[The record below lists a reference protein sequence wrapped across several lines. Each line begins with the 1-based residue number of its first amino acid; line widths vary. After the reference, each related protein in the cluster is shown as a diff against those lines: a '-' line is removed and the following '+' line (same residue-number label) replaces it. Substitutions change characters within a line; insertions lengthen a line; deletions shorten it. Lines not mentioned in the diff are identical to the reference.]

1 MGMGEVGKPS
11 GLTKRKNGVWYF
23 RKRWPKRY
31 LQDGESRSDFVRS
44 TNTSDYTEA
53 ISRVVALQLEAERY
67 LHTESS
73 KTAAGG
79 VVATSRRIPRPSNN
93 KLAILQPIEA
103 ERLVQKFFFDSMR
116 QIDANPVAAHDM
128 PANEAADYRIELN
141 QERALL
147 TGAHN
152 PRDEVPTGDL
162 ENRILQ
168 ENGFRCEW
176 DSEAG
181 KLLREH
187 LRRASL
193 QLLDIR
199 RARFDGDFS
208 DHISDS
214 LFAKKSQ
221 GHHDGI
227 GIEAISLGKA
237 IDEYRQ
243 VVTENCKQAGHQPKT
258 VDRYLREIHHIEHFF
273 GPNRA
278 LQSIRATEC
287 DHFRNTFARLPT
299 NFQIQIDKTG
309 LSYEKLADHA
319 EAKGLNTLQW
329 NTQEKYLAQLER
341 FLEWASKRDY
351 VTKNYAKGARPSG
364 KKPQGSTA
372 RLPFEDAELQK
383 IFDRP
388 LYSGCV
394 DDGHG
399 FNKPGPNIIRRAR
412 YWLPLI
418 ALFGGLR
425 SGEILQ
431 LTPDHFRVSPSGVH
445 FMVLTPDM
453 KLKSG
458 NAEREIPVHPFLERI
473 GLIEWVQSTG
483 KKGETLFPEVHND
496 KFDIASSVFSK
507 RFRKDLEK
515 LNLGDRRK
523 KLTFHSFR
531 HTFKRALDR
540 ANVPEHEMEELCG
553 WSREGKTSRRY
564 GTGLEAD
571 RLKEQIAK
579 VQYGINIEHLA
590 EHRLL

>member
-1 MGMGEVGKPS
+1 MGEVGKPS

-31 LQDGESRSDFVRS
+31 LQDGEKRSDFVRS
-44 TNTSDYTEA
+44 TNTGDYAEA

-67 LHTESS
+67 FQAESS
-73 KTAAGG
+73 KTAQSGI
-79 VVATSRRIPRPSNN
+79 VATSIRVPRPSDT

-103 ERLVQKFFFDSMR
+103 ERLVQKFFSDAMR
-116 QIDANPVAAHDM
+116 QIDTNPVSASDM
-128 PANEAADYRIELN
+128 SAQEAADYRNELN
-141 QERALL
+141 EERGLL
-147 TGAHN
+147 TGTNN
-152 PRDEVPTGDL
+152 PCDAVPTGDL
-162 ENRILQ
+162 ENRLLQ
-168 ENGFRCEW
+168 ENGYRCEW
-176 DSEAG
+176 GSEAG

-187 LRRASL
+187 LRRAAL

-208 DHISDS
+208 DRINDS
-214 LFAKKSQ
+214 LFEKKAIGQ
-221 GHHDGI
+221 ADGA
-227 GIEAISLGKA
+227 GIEAVSLGKA
-237 IDEYRQ
+237 IAEYRQ
-243 VVTENCKQAGHQPKT
+243 FVIENGKQAEHQPKT
-258 VDRYLREIHHIEHFF
+258 TDRYVREIHHIEHFF

-278 LQSIRATEC
+278 LQSIRATDC
-287 DHFRNTFARLPT
+287 DHFRKTFARLPT
-299 NFQIQIDKTG
+299 NFQIQIAKTG
-309 LSYEKLADHA
+309 LSYEKLAERADA
-319 EAKGLNTLQW
+319 EELDTLQW

-351 VTKNYAKGARPSG
+351 VTRNYAKGSRPSG
-364 KKPQGSTA
+364 KKPQGSIA
-372 RLPFEDAELQK
+372 KLPFEDAELQRN
-383 IFDRP
+383 FDRP
-388 LYSGCV
+388 IYTGCI
-394 DDGHG
+394 DDAHD
-399 FNKPGPNIIRRAR
+399 FNKPGPNIIRRSR

-418 ALFGGLR
+418 GLFGGLR

-431 LTPDHFRVSPSGVH
+431 LTPDHFKVSPNGVH

-453 KLKSG
+453 KLKNG

-473 GLIEWVQSTG
+473 GLIDWVQKTG
-483 KKGETLFPEVHND
+483 TAGETLFPDVHKD
-496 KFDIASSVFSK
+496 KFGNASSVFSK

-540 ANVPEHEMEELCG
+540 ANVPEYDMEELCG

-564 GTGLEAD
+564 GVGLEAD

-579 VQYGINIEHLA
+579 VQYDINIEHLA